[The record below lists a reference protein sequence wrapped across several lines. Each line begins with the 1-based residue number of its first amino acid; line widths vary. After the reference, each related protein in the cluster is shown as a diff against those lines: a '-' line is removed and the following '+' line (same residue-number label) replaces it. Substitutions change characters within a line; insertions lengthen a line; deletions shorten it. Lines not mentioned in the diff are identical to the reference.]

1 MQPYHVPLN
10 VGPRDLKKDLN
21 LHYTN
26 IGVVFEVVH
35 FKENDQHGKKKNC
48 TITNLT
54 MARIYD
60 N

>member
-35 FKENDQHGKKKNC
+35 FKENDQQGKKKKK
-48 TITNLT
+48 L
-54 MARIYD
+54 YD